1 MNKFRVRNLKTKNEE
16 DAIDAIKAGRN
27 IKVTPRGMTVAVLIE
42 ESVYNRGP
50 VTWIVLIKKVLEI
63 DYILILLII
72 QT

>member
-50 VTWIVLIKKVLEI
+50 VTWIVLIKKVLEK